1 MHGQASIKGE
11 RPEIQQLQ
19 SAVAELEET
28 KGNLEHLIYMLTE
41 GLLILNKE
49 GRIIYVNKAFENIVG
64 YSHTELI
71 GAHYEDSRWNFYCA
85 DALRGQKVSV
95 FRSVFDTGKDVVDR
109 VCLRDVKEGK
119 QKTFT
124 VNASVR
130 RDQQRGMAAVTAI
143 IHDSTE
149 LIRVKAENIEIKGVY
164 ERLAQYAD
172 EAIFR
177 ISAESGRIVY
187 INDSA
192 EKILGYA
199 LADYLADAET
209 QYRVLGKNHLKDW
222 ICVLGETGGSK
233 DVLKN
238 VVVECQAQ
246 DGRTVILEMTVIA
259 VRETG
264 GKTIYYECLGRD
276 VTVRRFMEAELAK
289 AQKLE
294 SIGLLAGG
302 IAHDFNNILTAVFGS
317 LALAKMDVMPDS
329 PVYTRLVAA
338 EEHCMKA
345 KALTRKLLTYSR
357 GGSPQR
363 KTASIANVIQEAVN
377 FTLSGK
383 NINCEFDLPE
393 GLWSAQIDEGQ
404 MHQVVHSLVS
414 NACEAMPQGGVI
426 EVGAENVILAANEIP
441 SLAAGHYVRWHVRDH
456 GVGISREHMKKIFDP
471 YFTTKQMG
479 SVKGMGLG
487 LAICYSIV
495 KSHEGIITVES
506 TPGAGTMFTVYIPS
520 SNGEKSVQKPP
531 VAAEAAAGARKKI
544 LLIDDEQILL
554 DVTGSMLKHLGYD
567 VTTAK
572 SHIEAMES
580 YEDAKKANRPYSL
593 IIMDLTMRGDEGGEI
608 AIRRW
613 KNTHPEVKAVISS
626 GYVNDPVIEEYW
638 KYGFVGAMVKPYS
651 LFDLKSYLEK
661 ILTVGNN

>member
-1 MHGQASIKGE
+1 MHGQASIKEE

-19 SAVAELEET
+19 SAVAELEEI
-28 KGNLEHLIYMLTE
+28 KGNLEHLLYMVTE
-41 GLLILNKE
+41 GLLIINKE
-49 GRIIYVNKAFENIVG
+49 GRIIYVNKALENIVG
-64 YSHTELI
+64 YSRGEMI
-71 GAHYEDSRWNFYCA
+71 GSHYGDSRWNFYCE
-85 DALRGQKVSV
+85 DEPHGKKISV

-109 VCLRDVKEGK
+109 VCLMEFKEGK
-119 QKTFT
+119 QKIFT
-124 VNASVR
+124 INATVHH
-130 RDQQRGMAAVTAI
+130 DQQGRMIAVAAI

-149 LIRVKAENIEIKGVY
+149 LNRVKAENIEIKSVY

-177 ISAESGRIVY
+177 IQAESGRIAY

-192 EKILGYA
+192 EKILGYT
-199 LADYLADAET
+199 LDDYLADAEN
-209 QYRVLGKNHLKDW
+209 QYRVINKKHLKNWISVLGK
-222 ICVLGETGGSK
+222 TGGSK

-238 VVVECQAQ
+238 VVVECLAR

-259 VRETG
+259 VRDAG
-264 GKTIYYECLGRD
+264 GATVYYECLGRD

-317 LALAKMDVMPDS
+317 MALAKMDVMPDS

-383 NINCEFDLPE
+383 NISCKFDLPD

-426 EVGAENVILAANEIP
+426 EVGAENAILAADEIP

-506 TPGAGTMFTVYIPS
+506 TPGAGTTFTVYIPS
-520 SNGEKSVQKPP
+520 SNGEKSTQKPAVP
-531 VAAEAAAGARKKI
+531 AEASVGARKKV

-572 SHIEAMES
+572 SHSDAMES
-580 YEDAKKANRPYSL
+580 YGDAKNAGRPYSL

-613 KNTHPEVKAVISS
+613 KNAHPEVKAVISS